1 MKTKH
6 WQFRIADSKCD
17 DENEKDHWFSTWASS
32 IRGIR
37 QNIFMDTRVFV
48 VYGCV
53 GPKSQSW
60 LKSFGRTSCE
70 SVTPDVSQSRNQ
82 SFERSFRCLDMMM
95 FMVTMVM
102 SRPVV
107 MMVTMMMIYR
117 TMVMMFMVTMMMQ
130 RSAVLPH
137 EQVQSGGDQAA
148 AGDCSSLHKGFHPRS
163 FL

>member
-1 MKTKH
+1 
-6 WQFRIADSKCD
+6 
-17 DENEKDHWFSTWASS
+17 
-32 IRGIR
+32 
-37 QNIFMDTRVFV
+37 MDTRVFV

-130 RSAVLPH
+130 RSVVLPH

>member
-1 MKTKH
+1 M
-6 WQFRIADSKCD
+6 WQWKWKGPLIFHMSKFNQGD
-17 DENEKDHWFSTWASS
+17 QAKN
-32 IRGIR
+32 IYGYQGLRGLPSP
-37 QNIFMDTRVFV
+37 
-48 VYGCV
+48 GA
-53 GPKSQSW
+53 PESQSW

-137 EQVQSGGDQAA
+137 EQVQSGGIRQLQGIVPLCTRDFTP
-148 AGDCSSLHKGFHPRS
+148 DPSYNYNLDEHFMI
-163 FL
+163 